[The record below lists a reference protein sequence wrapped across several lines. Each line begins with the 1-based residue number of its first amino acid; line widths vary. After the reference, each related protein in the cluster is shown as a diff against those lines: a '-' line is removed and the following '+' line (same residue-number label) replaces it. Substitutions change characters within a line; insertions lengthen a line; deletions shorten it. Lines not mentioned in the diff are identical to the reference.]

1 MKSLPSLSVITPS
14 FNGGEFIEDAIRSV
28 AQQQSVQVEHV
39 VVDGA
44 SSDNTVAILQRYPQV
59 RWTSE
64 PDDGQSDAI
73 NKGFLRATGDLMGWL
88 NADDYY
94 LPGGL
99 EAIAR
104 AAEEHPEADV
114 IYGDCVFVDG
124 DGRLV
129 RSKVEHDFD
138 PAILM
143 YFGCYIP
150 STATFFRRR
159 VIESGLLLDCEYRVS
174 MDFEYFARLAH
185 TGCQF
190 HYVPRFV
197 AAFRW
202 HENNISLSQ
211 AARRAVERRQVQLR
225 FGVRHHS
232 DSTLRLL
239 ADVHRAKRVMRK
251 LVSGNLA
258 REFRVHRMMG
268 RDTRWIHGGAGS
280 ETCANLRF
288 L

>member
-1 MKSLPSLSVITPS
+1 MQLPTLSVITPS
-14 FNGGEFIEDAIRSV
+14 YNSAEFLEDALLSV
-28 AQQQSVQVEHV
+28 ARQQGPCVEHIIM
-39 VVDGA
+39 DCA
-44 SSDNTVAILQRYPQV
+44 STDNTVEILNRFPQLQ
-59 RWTSE
+59 WISE
-64 PDDGQSDAI
+64 PDKGQSDAI

-104 AAEEHPEADV
+104 AADKNPDADV
-114 IYGDCVFVDG
+114 IYGDCVFVDTAG
-124 DGRLV
+124 KIV

-150 STATFFRRR
+150 STSTFIRRR
-159 VIESGLLLDCEYRVS
+159 VIDSGLLLDCDYRVC

-185 TGCQF
+185 AGCKF
-190 HYVPRFV
+190 HYLPQFI

-202 HENNISLSQ
+202 HGCNVSLKQ
-211 AARRAVERRQVQLR
+211 AGKRALERREVQRR
-225 FGVRHHS
+225 FGEHQYS
-232 DSTLRLL
+232 PSTMKFL
-239 ADVHRAKRVMRK
+239 ADVHRAKRVLRK
-251 LVSGNLA
+251 VISGNIA
-258 REFRVHRMMG
+258 REFRVRQMLG
-268 RDTRWIHGGAGS
+268 RDTRWQCGPEGS
-280 ETCANLRF
+280 ATCASLAC

>member
-1 MKSLPSLSVITPS
+1 MSLPTLSVVTPS
-14 FNGGEFIEDAIRSV
+14 LNNGEFIEDAILSV
-28 AQQQSVQVEHV
+28 AGQQSVAAEHIV
-39 VVDGA
+39 MDGA
-44 SSDNTVAILQRYPQV
+44 STDSTLAILKCYPFVQ
-59 RWTSE
+59 WTSE
-64 PDDGQSDAI
+64 KDNGQSDAI
-73 NKGFLRATGDLMGWL
+73 NQGFLRASGDLVGWL

-104 AAEEHPEADV
+104 AAQQHPEAEV

-124 DGRLV
+124 KGKVV

-138 PAILM
+138 PAILL

-150 STATFFRRR
+150 STSTFFRRR
-159 VIESGLLLDCEYRVS
+159 VIESGKLLDCEYRVC

-185 TGCQF
+185 LGCKF
-190 HYVPRFV
+190 HYVPRFI

-202 HENNISLSQ
+202 HGNNISLSQ
-211 AARRAVERRQVQLR
+211 SARRAEERRRVQLR
-225 FGVRHHS
+225 FGAGQHS
-232 DSTLRLL
+232 DRTFKVL

-251 LVSGNLA
+251 VITRNIFRELRVRQMIGQTARWPQGVS
-258 REFRVHRMMG
+258 
-268 RDTRWIHGGAGS
+268 S
-280 ETCANLRF
+280 ETCASLAC